1 MSYRIGEFAR
11 LAGVSI
17 KALRFY
23 DEIGLLKPASVDP
36 RTQYRGYESGQLERL
51 TTILALKD
59 LGATLA
65 DIRRVISTHEP
76 EPHRRRLLERLRAEA
91 LGTLDAVGRSLQWI
105 DAELEETADAPRDV
119 RIALRSRQ
127 SMCIASVRA
136 QAASYDD
143 IEELD
148 REFRDGLDPAFS
160 GELRGVLWH
169 RCAASGAIEG
179 EPFVQVD
186 GRARSCG
193 AYAVRELPG
202 ATVATAYCEPT
213 DDDAVRVY
221 DAIDRWMHA
230 RRLKLTG
237 AKREICRGQ
246 ILEVQFPVS

>member
-17 KALRFY
+17 KTLRFY
-23 DEIGLLKPASVDP
+23 DEVGLLKPASVDA
-36 RTQYRGYESGQLERL
+36 RTQYRRYESRQLERL

-65 DIRRVISTHEP
+65 DIRRVISTNEP
-76 EPHRRRLLERLRAEA
+76 ESHRRRLLERLRAEA
-91 LGTLDAVGRSLQWI
+91 LDTLGAVGRSLQWI
-105 DAELEETADAPRDV
+105 DAELDEATGTPREV
-119 RIALRSRQ
+119 RVALRSRQ
-127 SMCIASVRA
+127 AMRIASVRA
-136 QAASYDD
+136 RAPSYFD

-148 REFRDGLDPAFS
+148 REFRDGLDPGFS
-160 GELRGVLWH
+160 GELRGILWH
-169 RCAASGAIEG
+169 CCAAGGTIEG

-202 ATVATAYCEPT
+202 ATVATAYCEST
-213 DDDAVRVY
+213 DDDAARVY
-221 DAIDRWMHA
+221 DAVDRWMHA
-230 RRLKLTG
+230 RHLKLAG